1 MRTTD
6 ATHKKIVM
14 IEQLKI
20 AANEVRIGDAIRLTA
35 LRNTSDRD
43 RLIEVVEV
51 KVSGFFVKLDTALGV
66 SESLPV
72 NRSIA
77 VWR

>member
-1 MRTTD
+1 
-6 ATHKKIVM
+6 M

-35 LRNTSDRD
+35 LQNTSDRD

-51 KVSGFFVKLDTALGV
+51 KVSGVFVKLDTALGV
-66 SESLPV
+66 SEFLPV